1 MEKDLD
7 KILYNTCVI
16 IFLFSLMSLLKQ
28 LGVLRAIVDMYS
40 SPSLLTNLETR
51 LEQAQDLT

>member
-28 LGVLRAIVDMYS
+28 LGVYIVFYIYIYMCIYI
-40 SPSLLTNLETR
+40 
-51 LEQAQDLT
+51 

>member
-28 LGVLRAIVDMYS
+28 LGVYIVFYIYIYVYIYIS
-40 SPSLLTNLETR
+40 NLSISTLVEPSTL
-51 LEQAQDLT
+51 

>member
-7 KILYNTCVI
+7 KTLYNTCAI

-28 LGVLRAIVDMYS
+28 LGVYIVCYTYIYICVYIYIYMVG
-40 SPSLLTNLETR
+40 LV
-51 LEQAQDLT
+51 